1 VRAVRPS
8 LRRLRAGAIDRTWR
22 FAERHG
28 KITAAHPRSRRFG
41 EFGEGAV
48 ICFPVTA
55 LYGERW
61 MHVGPGA
68 VIGPFVSLAVGL
80 DPEQAQA
87 NDPTIVIGEGCSIG
101 AHNGIVALAGVTI
114 GAHVYTGPRV
124 YITDVNHGYER
135 LDEPIGH
142 QLQASRPV
150 IVGTN
155 SWIGTNSVVLPGTVL
170 GEHVVVAAGTV
181 VSGQV
186 PPRCI
191 VAGAPARIIRRFDG
205 EAWVAVDEA
214 IPRAHHERG
223 SVDLV

>member
-1 VRAVRPS
+1 MRSARVS
-8 LRRLRAGAIDRTWR
+8 RLYARAIDATWR
-22 FAERHG
+22 FAEHHG
-28 KITAAHPRSRRFG
+28 KISRSHPRSKRFG
-41 EFGEGAV
+41 EFGEGAA

-61 MHVGPGA
+61 IHIGA
-68 VIGPFVSLAVGL
+68 GALVGPFVSMAVGL
-80 DPEQAQA
+80 SPDQREA
-87 NDPTIVIGEGCSIG
+87 NDPTIVIGPGCSIG
-101 AHNGIVALAGVTI
+101 AHNGIVALAGITI

-124 YITDVNHGYER
+124 YITDVNHGYEH

-142 QLQASRPV
+142 QLQAARAVS
-150 IVGTN
+150 IGAN
-155 SWIGTNSVVLPGTVL
+155 SWIGTNSVVLPGTTI

-205 EAWVAVDEA
+205 NAWISVNEPV
-214 IPRAHHERG
+214 PRARHERG
-223 SVDLV
+223 SVELA

>member
-1 VRAVRPS
+1 MRKPRVT
-8 LRRLRAGAIDRTWR
+8 RLRAGAIDRAWQ

-28 KITAAHPRSRRFG
+28 KISHEHPRHRRFG
-41 EFGEGAV
+41 EFGDGAV

-61 MHVGPGA
+61 IHIGRSTI
-68 VIGPFVSLAVGL
+68 IGPYVSLAVGL
-80 DPEQAQA
+80 GPQQPDA

-101 AHNGIVALAGVTI
+101 AHNGIVALAGITI

-124 YITDVNHGYER
+124 YITDINHGYER

-150 IVGTN
+150 SIGAR
-155 SWIGTNSVVLPGTVL
+155 SWIGTNSVVLPGTVI
-170 GEHVVVAAGTV
+170 GEHVVVGAGSI

-186 PPRCI
+186 PDRCI
-191 VAGAPARIIRRFDG
+191 VGGAPARIIRRYDG
-205 EAWVAVDEA
+205 DVWISVDEPV
-214 IPRAHHERG
+214 PRTHYERG
-223 SVDLV
+223 SVDLA

>member
-1 VRAVRPS
+1 MRS
-8 LRRLRAGAIDRTWR
+8 LGLDRLRAGAIDRAWR
-22 FAERHG
+22 YAERHG
-28 KITAAHPRSRRFG
+28 KISNDHPRSRQFG
-41 EFGEGAV
+41 AFGDNAV

-61 MHVGPGA
+61 MHLGRSAIVGPY
-68 VIGPFVSLAVGL
+68 VSLAVGL
-80 DPEQAQA
+80 GPQQRDA

-101 AHNGIVALAGVTI
+101 AHNGIIALEGITI

-150 IVGTN
+150 VIGAR
-155 SWIGTNSVVLPGTVL
+155 SWLGTNSVVLPGTIL
-170 GEHVVVAAGTV
+170 GEHVVVGAGSI

-186 PPRCI
+186 PDRCI

-205 EAWVAVDEA
+205 DTWLAVDEPV
-214 IPRAHHERG
+214 PRARYERG
-223 SVDLV
+223 SVDLA

>member
-1 VRAVRPS
+1 
-8 LRRLRAGAIDRTWR
+8 LGRLRARAIDHAWR

-28 KITAAHPRSRRFG
+28 KISVGHPRSRRFG
-41 EFGEGAV
+41 EFGDGAA
-48 ICFPVTA
+48 ICFPLTA

-61 MHVGPGA
+61 MHIGGGA
-68 VIGPFVSLAVGL
+68 LIGPFVSLAVGL
-80 DPEQAQA
+80 GPQQRDA

-101 AHNGIVALAGVTI
+101 AHNGIVALTGITI

-150 IVGTN
+150 VIGAN
-155 SWIGTNSVVLPGTVL
+155 SWIGTNSVVLPGTVI

-186 PPRCI
+186 PARCI
-191 VAGAPARIIRRFDG
+191 VAGAPARIIRRHDG
-205 EAWVAVDEA
+205 DAWIAVDEPV
-214 IPRAHHERG
+214 PRARHERG
-223 SVDLV
+223 SVDLG

>member
-1 VRAVRPS
+1 MNRI
-8 LRRLRAGAIDRTWR
+8 RAGAIDRAWR
-22 FAERHG
+22 YAEHHG
-28 KITAAHPRSRRFG
+28 KISTDHPRSRQFG
-41 EFGEGAV
+41 AFGDHAV

-61 MHVGPGA
+61 MHIGRA
-68 VIGPFVSLAVGL
+68 AIIGPYVSLAVGL
-80 DPEQAQA
+80 GPQQRDA

-101 AHNGIVALAGVTI
+101 AHNAIIALDGITI

-150 IVGTN
+150 TIGAR
-155 SWIGTNSVVLPGTVL
+155 SWLGTNSVVLPGTMI
-170 GEHVVVAAGTV
+170 GAHVVVAAGSI

-186 PPRCI
+186 PDQCI

-205 EAWVAVDEA
+205 KTWLAVDEPV
-214 IPRAHHERG
+214 PRARHDRG
-223 SVDLV
+223 SVDLA